1 MSASKRLVL
10 LASLSLLLTACAQ
23 TASYPEGP
31 IHTPST
37 VTTVRSSEV
46 TAVVSTPLPQ
56 TATPLP
62 LTTVTFTSVPTAA
75 LQPERLDTGRVRLYS
90 SLADTER
97 SRLDLDT
104 GRVMGQEDPRADVE
118 FLVTM
123 GSGVFYSL
131 ETVNGSRAKAL
142 YAGMNGY
149 DDCLQ
154 HRDELVHTS
163 LTDYSVGVICVL
175 TNEGRLSLLRYTTSS
190 LTPYEEWVELA
201 YTTWRAT
208 VP

>member
-1 MSASKRLVL
+1 MSASKLLFL
-10 LASLSLLLTACAQ
+10 LASLDLLLTACAQ
-23 TASYPEGP
+23 TASFPEGP

-37 VTTVRSSEV
+37 VIPVRSSEV

-62 LTTVTFTSVPTAA
+62 STTVTFTSVLTAA
-75 LQPERLDTGRVRLYS
+75 PQPGTLATGRVRLYS
-90 SLADTER
+90 NLADTER

-104 GRVMGQEDPRADVE
+104 GLVVGLEDPRADVE
-118 FLVTM
+118 FLITM

-131 ETVNGSRAKAL
+131 ETVNGSRAGAF
-142 YAGMNGY
+142 YAGVRGY

-154 HRDELVHTS
+154 HQEELVHTS
-163 LTDYSVGVICVL
+163 LTDYSDGVICVL
-175 TNEGRLSLLRYTTSS
+175 TNQGRLSLLQYTRSS
-190 LTPYEEWVELA
+190 LTPYEEWVEFA